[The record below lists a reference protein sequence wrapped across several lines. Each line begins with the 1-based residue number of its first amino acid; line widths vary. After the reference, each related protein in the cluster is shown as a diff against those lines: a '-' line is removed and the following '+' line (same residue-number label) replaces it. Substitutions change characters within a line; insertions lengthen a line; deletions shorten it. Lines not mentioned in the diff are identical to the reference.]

1 MTATV
6 SFSLFLFFLF
16 FSSGDSD
23 RDVFNEKP
31 SREEILAA
39 TQVSAKPRMRGFVRT
54 EVLMSSVSVVT
65 PLLEAK
71 PLCYRVCPGDVLKLG

>member
-1 MTATV
+1 MTSIV

-39 TQVSAKPRMRGFVRT
+39 TQVSDKPRMRGYIRT
-54 EVLMSSVSVVT
+54 EVLICSVSVAT

-71 PLCYRVCPGDVLKLG
+71 PLCYRVCPGDVLK

>member
-1 MTATV
+1 MTSILV
-6 SFSLFLFFLF
+6 FSLSLLSFLF

-39 TQVSAKPRMRGFVRT
+39 TQVSDKSRMQGYIRT
-54 EVLMSSVSVVT
+54 EVLMCSVSVAT
-65 PLLEAK
+65 PLVEAK
-71 PLCYRVCPGDVLKLG
+71 PLCYHVCPGDVRK